1 MIHLHISYRVFLF
14 PDECRHPE
22 ERRTVLGQI
31 ELEDYLK
38 SIQKQGFDIL
48 DYIPTGSKNAITRKR
63 LSQITGISDRA
74 IRDLIHYARR
84 DIPILNMQDGK
95 GYFIPDMDNEEEVL
109 LLEAYV
115 KQENA
120 RLKSIGWSLLS
131 ARKALKEHGV
141 QTDDKRKAG

>member
-1 MIHLHISYRVFLF
+1 M
-14 PDECRHPE
+14 
-22 ERRTVLGQI
+22 LGQI
-31 ELEDYLK
+31 ELEDYLR
-38 SIQKQGFDIL
+38 SLQKESLNIL
-48 DYIPTGSKNAITRKR
+48 DYIKIGRENAITRSE
-63 LSQITGISDRA
+63 LSKQIGISDRQV
-74 IRDLIHYARR
+74 RDLIHYARR
-84 DIPILNMQDGK
+84 DTPILNTQDGK

>member
-1 MIHLHISYRVFLF
+1 M
-14 PDECRHPE
+14 
-22 ERRTVLGQI
+22 LGQI

-95 GYFIPDMDNEEEVL
+95 GYFIPDMNDETEVKL
-109 LLEAYV
+109 LRAYYN
-115 KQENA
+115 QENA

-131 ARKALKEHGV
+131 ARKALKEHDI
-141 QTDDKRKAG
+141 QINDTRKTG